1 MIPSTFFRKYIC
13 ISFSLFTVQTN
24 TLLLF
29 CLACVSNRLLI
40 EKSSKT
46 IKSADVFGK
55 FPILSANMMPVSSV
69 GQLVLFFR

>member
-69 GQLVLFFR
+69 GSACSIFR